1 MADYILL
8 AGISDYRDK
17 YLSNLRLAHRDA
29 QNLHGL
35 FRHGL
40 GFGDKA
46 ILLPA
51 DVSLRDFNRQFNEIS
66 QRLTVDDRFIFYFSG
81 HGYQHGDEQYLL
93 LAEAEKAEVEAGR
106 LTMQEV
112 IALQILKARVDRLP
126 VRQSL
131 FLLDTCRRPLDA
143 NTHHGSDTTYQG
155 NRILDRMFARD
166 PGFGPEL
173 HGGKL
178 THATRS
184 IILNACSDGD
194 YAWEPADGDAS
205 VLVKAFESA
214 FAEPLKRGETIQI
227 DAATPHILR
236 QHILRHFGNDHPQ
249 TPWISPRDGSFEL
262 RSAQQ
267 RETSPAPQTSSSSPD
282 SQELD
287 DRNWRLACLT
297 NEVAAYKD
305 YIRNAPAGSYIE
317 DAFKRIETLLAPA
330 PIPAPAATPAPSPM
344 PDKADASRYST
355 PNFVNEAPKP
365 RTPTPGTVFRDA
377 DFAPEMVVIPPGE
390 FWMGSPE
397 DEKGRFDNEGPRHK
411 VTIGYAFAV
420 GKYPVTQAEWK
431 AVMGN
436 NPSEFKDRPR
446 NPVENVTWE
455 HAQAYIQKLN
465 EMTGKSYRLLS
476 EAEWEYCCRAGTTT
490 AYNTGKTITTEQANF
505 DGSSKAL
512 GLFTVGTYRQSTTPV
527 DKFPANPFGLQDMHG
542 NVREWVEDRYH
553 DSYTGASQD
562 GTAWVK
568 GGEQKCQVSR
578 GGSWWCGPQDVRSA
592 CRYSCERHV
601 LSNFFG
607 FRVARTLP

>member
-93 LAEAEKAEVEAGR
+93 LAEAEKGEVEAGR

-112 IALQILKARVDRLP
+112 IALQTLKARVDRLP
-126 VRQSL
+126 IRQSL

-143 NTHHGSDTTYQG
+143 NTHHGSEAPYQG

-173 HGGKL
+173 HEGKL

-194 YAWEPADGDAS
+194 YAWEPANGDAS

-214 FAEPLKRGETIQI
+214 FAEPLKRGEAIQI
-227 DAATPHILR
+227 DATTPRLLR
-236 QHILRHFGNDHPQ
+236 QHILRHFGSDHPQ
-249 TPWISPRDGSFEL
+249 TPWISPSDGSFEL
-262 RSAQQ
+262 RSAEQ
-267 RETSPAPQTSSSSPD
+267 REATPPPEGARESNKTTSSTPD
-282 SQELD
+282 ALERD
-287 DRNWRLACLT
+287 EYEWRLVSLT
-297 NEVAAYKD
+297 NEVATFKE
-305 YIRNAPAGSYIE
+305 YIRNAPASSPHIE
-317 DAFKRIETLLAPA
+317 YAFKRIEALQP
-330 PIPAPAATPAPSPM
+330 
-344 PDKADASRYST
+344 
-355 PNFVNEAPKP
+355 P
-365 RTPTPGTVFRDA
+365 RTLPAGTVFRDA
-377 DFAPEMVVIPPGE
+377 NFAPEMVVIPPGE
-390 FWMGSPE
+390 FWMGSPD
-397 DEKGRFDNEGPRHK
+397 DEEGRCSDEGPRHK
-411 VTIGYAFAV
+411 VTIGYSFAV
-420 GKYPVTQAEWK
+420 GKNPVTQAEWL

-436 NPSEFKDRPR
+436 NPSWFKNKPT
-446 NPVENVTWE
+446 NPVETVSWE
-455 HAQAYIQKLN
+455 DAQAYVKTLS
-465 EMTGKSYRLLS
+465 EMIGKSYRLLS

-490 AYNTGKTITTEQANF
+490 AYNTGNVITRDQANF
-505 DGSSKAL
+505 YGDE
-512 GLFTVGTYRQSTTPV
+512 TTPAEHY
-527 DKFPANPFGLQDMHG
+527 PANAFGLHDMHG
-542 NVREWVEDRYH
+542 NVLEWVEDWIQYGYEGTPE
-553 DSYTGASQD
+553 DGSAWITGSEQD
-562 GTAWVK
+562 YRVL
-568 GGEQKCQVSR
+568 R
-578 GGSWWCGPQDVRSA
+578 GGSWFLIPCFVRSA
-592 CRYSCERHV
+592 GRIGIPSIGRGDDI
-601 LSNFFG
+601 G
-607 FRVARTLP
+607 FRVARMLP